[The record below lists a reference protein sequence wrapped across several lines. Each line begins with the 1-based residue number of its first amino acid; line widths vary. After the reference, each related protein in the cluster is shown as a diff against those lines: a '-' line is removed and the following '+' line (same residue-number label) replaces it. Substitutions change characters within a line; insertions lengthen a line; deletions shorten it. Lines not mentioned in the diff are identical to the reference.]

1 MLRIDSKLSLLALR
15 RMIATAPSLATCSSS
30 PVSQTLLSVRSR
42 KLTYI
47 YKETLLL
54 KPGKQTGIH
63 DSPPPALMPSAS
75 KSMLKS
81 RCRSPGCKECFFGRT
96 TLTRRPPATMRP
108 YSRSSTRAFSKVLL
122 IIWGCTLRIFN
133 DSSDESNVDGEPRVK
148 LSASDDKRTSV
159 P

>member
-1 MLRIDSKLSLLALR
+1 M
-15 RMIATAPSLATCSSS
+15 
-30 PVSQTLLSVRSR
+30 
-42 KLTYI
+42 
-47 YKETLLL
+47 LL
-54 KPGKQTGIH
+54 KPGKQTGTH

-96 TLTRRPPATMRP
+96 TLTRRPPAAMRP
-108 YSRSSTRAFSKVLL
+108 YSRSSTRAFGNVLL
-122 IIWGCTLRIFN
+122 MTWRCDLRIFS

-159 P
+159 PWSGRRRSVDGRTEKRCVRVGSVKVDSICIYSASS